1 MSLSRYLC
9 ALSASVIAAF
19 VAVIAWSKPFPAD
32 KPEIWTE
39 VQTPHFIVASDD
51 GENTARR
58 IADQFEQIRFL
69 YSKTL
74 NRGLRLDPGIPILI
88 FAVKNEKALSQLIPE
103 YWAQKGHTHP
113 AGLFVPGQEKNY
125 IALRTDVESEFPY
138 LAIYHEYVHLIVNL
152 NYQHFPIWLNEGFAD
167 FLGSA
172 TLTAKGGKLGQ
183 PSSWDLD
190 LLQQSK
196 LLPLETL
203 FKVDYQSPYY
213 NEANKTTIFY
223 AESWALVHYLM
234 LDPEKQNNQ
243 ALGKY
248 ISFVESG
255 ADPVEAATRA
265 FGDLGQLQKALQSY
279 INRTSYMEYSVA
291 LPAKADAKDY
301 SVRAISA
308 AEAQARLGDFDL
320 YRGQLDAAH
329 KKLEEAIRLDPDL
342 AAAQESM
349 GLLLFR
355 QDERYGAEK
364 YFARAVALDSKSAL
378 AYFYH
383 AMLLTSQGSDAEQIA
398 EARTALEKA
407 VALNPGL
414 GSAWSNL
421 ALLYANA
428 GTLDNALSAAKRAV
442 DTMPGEPHFQY
453 NLAVVLARME
463 RYDEAR
469 TVARKLQTSGNSDI
483 VSVAGKF
490 LTQLDQAQQYAAYK
504 KMNESNSA
512 AATTIKPETTSSAE
526 SIAPVLRRK
535 TQNTAN
541 PAPAEDAAGPTAAT
555 DAPSAPAAPRA
566 YSMVGTITDVNCTA
580 APQIRMTLKAQSIVM
595 HLHSGDFSQVA
606 VKSASANSAAKNF
619 ACASLRGRNARVSYQ
634 LASEKDWDGELVSIE
649 FRDTP

>member
-1 MSLSRYLC
+1 MSPSRYAC
-9 ALSASVIAAF
+9 ALSVFVIAVLAAV
-19 VAVIAWSKPFPAD
+19 VAWGKPVPIN

-39 VQTPHFIVASDD
+39 VQTPHFIVASND
-51 GENTARR
+51 GESTARR

-69 YSKTL
+69 YSKAL
-74 NRGLRLDPGIPILI
+74 NPGLKLDPGIPILI
-88 FAVKNEKALSQLIPE
+88 FAVRNEKSLSQLIPE
-103 YWAQKGHTHP
+103 YWTQKGHTHP
-113 AGLFVPGQEKNY
+113 AGLFVPGPEKNY
-125 IALRTDVESEFPY
+125 IALRTEVESEFPY
-138 LAIYHEYVHLIVNL
+138 LAIYHEYVHLIINL
-152 NYQHFPIWLNEGFAD
+152 NYQHFPVWLNEGFAD

-172 TLTAKGGKLGQ
+172 TLTGKGGKLGQ

-190 LLQQSK
+190 LLQQTK

-203 FKVDYQSPYY
+203 FKVDHRSPYY

-234 LDPEKQNNQ
+234 VDPEKQKNR
-243 ALGKY
+243 ALSKY

-255 ADPVEAATRA
+255 GDSVEAATRA
-265 FGDLGQLQKALQSY
+265 FGDLAQLQKALQSY

-291 LPAKADAKDY
+291 LPAKAEAKDY
-301 SVRAISA
+301 SVRTISA

-329 KKLEEAIRLDPDL
+329 KKLEEAIHLDPDL

-383 AMLLTSQGSDAEQIA
+383 AMLLTSEGSDEEQIA

-407 VALNPGL
+407 VALNPAL

-428 GTLDNALSAAKRAV
+428 GALDNALSAAKRAV
-442 DTMPGEPHFQY
+442 DTMPGDPHFQY

-469 TVARKLQTSGNSDI
+469 AVARKLQASGNSDV

-490 LTQLDQAQQYAAYK
+490 LTQLDQAQQYAAFK

-512 AATTIKPETTSSAE
+512 AATAVNHEAKSGAE
-526 SIAPVLRRK
+526 SPAPVLRQK
-535 TQNTAN
+535 TQSTAD
-541 PAPAEDAAGPTAAT
+541 PAPEGDAAPTAAT
-555 DAPSAPAAPRA
+555 DASSAPAGPRA
-566 YSMVGTITDVNCTA
+566 YSMVGTITEINCA
-580 APQIRMTLKAQSIVM
+580 SSPQIRMTLKAQTIVM

-606 VKSASANSAAKNF
+606 IKSAGTNSAAKNVV
-619 ACASLRGRNARVSYQ
+619 CASLRGRNAHISYR
-634 LASEKDWDGELVSIE
+634 LVSEKDWDGEIVSIE
-649 FRDTP
+649 FRDAP

>member
-1 MSLSRYLC
+1 
-9 ALSASVIAAF
+9 LSAFV
-19 VAVIAWSKPFPAD
+19 VAVLAAGVAWSKPFPGD

-39 VQTPHFIVASDD
+39 VQTPHFIVASND

-69 YSKTL
+69 YSKAL
-74 NRGLRLDPGIPILI
+74 NPGLKLDPGIPILI
-88 FAVKNEKALSQLIPE
+88 FAVRNEKSLSQLIPE
-103 YWAQKGHTHP
+103 YWTQKGHTHP
-113 AGLFVPGQEKNY
+113 AGLFVPGPEKNY
-125 IALRTDVESEFPY
+125 IALRTEVESEFPY
-138 LAIYHEYVHLIVNL
+138 LAIYHEYVHLIINL
-152 NYQHFPIWLNEGFAD
+152 NYQHFPVWLNEGFAD

-172 TLTAKGGKLGQ
+172 TLTGKGGKLGQ

-190 LLQQSK
+190 LLQQTK

-203 FKVDYQSPYY
+203 FKVDHQSPYY

-234 LDPEKQNNQ
+234 VDPEKQKNQ
-243 ALGKY
+243 ALSKY

-265 FGDLGQLQKALQSY
+265 FGDLAQLQKALQSY

-301 SVRAISA
+301 SVRTISA

-329 KKLEEAIRLDPDL
+329 KKLEEAIRLDPNL

-383 AMLLTSQGSDAEQIA
+383 AMLLTSEGSDEEQIA
-398 EARTALEKA
+398 EARAALEKA
-407 VALNPGL
+407 VALNPGI

-428 GTLDNALSAAKRAV
+428 GALDNALNAAKRAV
-442 DTMPGEPHFQY
+442 DTMPGDPHFQY

-469 TVARKLQTSGNSDI
+469 AVARKLQTSGNSDV
-483 VSVAGKF
+483 VSVVGKF

-504 KMNESNSA
+504 KTNESNSA
-512 AATTIKPETTSSAE
+512 AATAINHEAKAGADSPTPI
-526 SIAPVLRRK
+526 LRRK
-535 TQNTAN
+535 TQSTAS
-541 PAPAEDAAGPTAAT
+541 PTPLDDAAPTTAT
-555 DAPSAPAAPRA
+555 DASSVPTGPRA
-566 YSMVGTITDVNCTA
+566 YSMVGTIADVNCDS
-580 APQIRMTLKAQSIVM
+580 APQIRMTLKAQTIVM
-595 HLHSGDFSQVA
+595 HLHSGDFAQVA
-606 VKSASANSAAKNF
+606 IKSAGTTSGAKNIG
-619 ACASLRGRNARVSYQ
+619 CASLRGRSAHVSYR
-634 LASEKDWDGELVSIE
+634 LVSEKDWDGEIVSIE
-649 FRDTP
+649 FRDAP

>member
-1 MSLSRYLC
+1 MSPSRYLC
-9 ALSASVIAAF
+9 ALSASVIAVLF
-19 VAVIAWSKPFPAD
+19 AVFAWGKPSPVD

-39 VQTPHFIVASDD
+39 IQTPHFIVASND
-51 GENTARR
+51 GENIARR

-69 YSKTL
+69 YSKAL
-74 NRGLRLDPGIPILI
+74 NSGLKLDPGIPILI
-88 FAVKNEKALSQLIPE
+88 FAVRSEKALSQLIPE

-125 IALRTDVESEFPY
+125 IALRTDVEAEFPY
-138 LAIYHEYVHLIVNL
+138 LPIYHEYVHLIINL
-152 NYQHFPIWLNEGFAD
+152 NYQHFPLWLNEGFAD

-172 TLTAKGGKLGQ
+172 TLTGKGGKLGQ
-183 PSSWDLD
+183 PSSWNLE
-190 LLQQSK
+190 LLQQTK

-203 FKVDYQSPYY
+203 FKVDHRSPYY

-234 LDPEKQNNQ
+234 LDPERQKSH
-243 ALGKY
+243 ALSNY
-248 ISFVESG
+248 ISFVENG
-255 ADPVEAATRA
+255 ADPVEAAARA

-291 LPAKADAKDY
+291 LPAKADTKDY
-301 SVRAISA
+301 SVRTISA

-320 YRGQLDAAH
+320 YRGQLDAAR

-383 AMLLTSQGSDAEQIA
+383 AMLLTSEGSDEEKMA

-407 VALNPGL
+407 VALNPAL

-421 ALLYANA
+421 ALLYANG
-428 GTLDNALSAAKRAV
+428 GTLEKALGAAKRAV
-442 DTMPGEPHFQY
+442 DTMPGEAHFQY

-463 RYDEAR
+463 RFDDAR
-469 TVARKLQTSGNSDI
+469 TIALKLQASGDAET

-504 KMNESNSA
+504 KMNEANSA
-512 AATTIKPETTSSAE
+512 AATAINHDAKSSAE
-526 SIAPVLRRK
+526 SPPPVLRSR

-541 PAPAEDAAGPTAAT
+541 AVTSDGAASSTDAT
-555 DAPSAPAAPRA
+555 DPPSAPAGPRA
-566 YSMVGTITDVNCTA
+566 YSMVGTITDVSCTD
-580 APQIRMTLKAQSIVM
+580 APQVQITLKAQTIVM
-595 HLHSGDFSQVA
+595 HLHASDVTHLMIKPTP
-606 VKSASANSAAKNF
+606 VKSP
-619 ACASLRGRNARVSYQ
+619 ACQGLRGRTARITYQ
-634 LASEKDWDGELVSIE
+634 LVTEQKWDGEIQAVEL
-649 FRDTP
+649 RDMP

>member
-1 MSLSRYLC
+1 MSPSRYLC
-9 ALSASVIAAF
+9 ALSAFVIAVLAPI
-19 VAVIAWSKPFPAD
+19 VAWSNPFPAD

-39 VQTPHFIVASDD
+39 VQTPHFIVTSDD

-74 NRGLRLDPGIPILI
+74 NRGLKLDPGFPILI
-88 FAVKNEKALSQLIPE
+88 FAARNEKSLSQLIPE
-103 YWAQKGHTHP
+103 YWTQKGHTHP
-113 AGLFVPGQEKNY
+113 AGLFVPGPEKNY
-125 IALRTDVESEFPY
+125 IALRTDVEAEFPY
-138 LAIYHEYVHLIVNL
+138 LPIYHEYVHLIINL
-152 NYQHFPIWLNEGFAD
+152 NYEHFPLWLNEGFAD

-172 TLTAKGGKLGQ
+172 TLTGKGGKLGQ
-183 PSSWDLD
+183 PSSSDLF
-190 LLQQSK
+190 LLQQTN
-196 LLPLETL
+196 LLPLEVL
-203 FKVDYQSPYY
+203 FKVDHQSPYY

-234 LDPEKQNNQ
+234 LDPEKQKNQ
-243 ALGKY
+243 ALSKY

-291 LPAKADAKDY
+291 LPAKAEAKDY
-301 SVRAISA
+301 SVRTISA
-308 AEAQARLGDFDL
+308 ADAQARLGDFDL

-355 QDERYGAEK
+355 QNERYGAEK

-383 AMLLTSQGSDAEQIA
+383 AMLLTSEGSDEEQIA
-398 EARTALEKA
+398 GARTALEKA

-421 ALLYANA
+421 ALLYANDGA
-428 GTLDNALSAAKRAV
+428 FDNALNAAKRAV
-442 DTMPGEPHFQY
+442 DTMPGDPHFQF
-453 NLAVVLARME
+453 NLAFVLARME

-469 TVARKLQTSGNSDI
+469 GIARKLRTSGDADV
-483 VSVAGKF
+483 VSLTAKF
-490 LTQLDQAQQYAAYK
+490 LTQLDQAQQYTTYK
-504 KMNESNSA
+504 KMNESNPA
-512 AATTIKPETTSSAE
+512 AATAVNHEAQSSAE
-526 SIAPVLRRK
+526 SAAPLLKRK
-535 TQNTAN
+535 TQSTAS
-541 PAPAEDAAGPTAAT
+541 PASADNAASTAAT
-555 DAPSAPAAPRA
+555 DVSSAPAGPRA
-566 YSMVGTITDVNCTA
+566 YSMVGTITDVNCAA
-580 APQIRMTLKAQSIVM
+580 APQIRMTLKAQALVM
-595 HLHSGDFSQVA
+595 RLHSGDFSQVA
-606 VKSASANSAAKNF
+606 IKSAGTNSAAKN
-619 ACASLRGRNARVSYQ
+619 AGCASLRGRSAHVSYR
-634 LASEKDWDGELVSIE
+634 LVSERDWDGEIVSIE
-649 FRDTP
+649 FRDAP